1 MTQTLVAPPTPPS
14 ATPAPQTKRPK
25 RRLGTAWT
33 LVLFAAPF
41 VILFVVFRL
50 APTLWGMVLS
60 LFKYQI
66 TGSMTWIGFENF
78 QRLFADAVFWE
89 SLRVTFVYV
98 AIAVPATVAV
108 SVVMAMMANRSMRG
122 IRVYRALYFL
132 PVLTSFVTTGLV
144 WRWIYSTEGPL
155 NAVLTMFGLDPAGF
169 LSSDSLVLPS
179 LSLVS
184 VWTRFG
190 YDMLIILAGLLA
202 VPAEYYEAA
211 RMDGANAWHTFWHI
225 TLPQIRPQLFFVV
238 ILEIIQSF
246 QVFDLIYVM
255 TGGGPVRS
263 SYTLTYFIYDT
274 AFRSFDFGYASAIG
288 VILLAITLA
297 VSLVQRR
304 FFKDVD

>member
-1 MTQTLVAPPTPPS
+1 MTQTLVAPAPPTAP
-14 ATPAPQTKRPK
+14 ATPSVPRRP
-25 RRLGTAWT
+25 RRHLGTVWT

-41 VILFVVFRL
+41 VVLFVVFRL
-50 APTLWGMVLS
+50 VPTLWGMVLS
-60 LFKYQI
+60 LFKYRI
-66 TGSMTWIGFENF
+66 TGAMTWIGFDNF

-122 IRVYRALYFL
+122 IRTYRALYFL

-144 WRWIYSTEGPL
+144 WRWIYSAEGPL
-155 NAVLTMFGLDPAGF
+155 NAVITMFGADPVGF

-179 LSLVS
+179 LSAVS

-211 RMDGANAWHTFWHI
+211 RMDGANAWHVFWHI

-263 SYTLTYFIYDT
+263 SYTLTYFIYDA

-288 VILLAITLA
+288 VILLAITLV
-297 VSLVQRR
+297 VSLVQRS